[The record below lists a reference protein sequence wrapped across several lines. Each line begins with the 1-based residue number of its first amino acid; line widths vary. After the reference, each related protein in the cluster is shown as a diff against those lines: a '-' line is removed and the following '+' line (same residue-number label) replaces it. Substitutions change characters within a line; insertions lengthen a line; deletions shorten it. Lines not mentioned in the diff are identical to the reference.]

1 MTMGGSTDFAE
12 GPPESNLQV
21 RLHQPVVIGCRVE
34 FSFET
39 SHIFSQF
46 RNNKF
51 WFEYPG
57 LGPEDFLIEDLYN
70 IGIGMLTSQLASLS
84 CSSTLHIDQPI
95 KKGVKLFWTRYHNCG
110 HVEIKS
116 PEEAVEN
123 SEEFYNKRKSKSR
136 LDLGSKVALL
146 FGGGKDSLSI
156 ASILQDVDLPFG
168 LISLTNPNFGSH
180 SNLEKRREENSF
192 MSVAESQGIEIERIR
207 TNIYIQLRS
216 NMHTELY
223 TACTVPILRKRGYD
237 SLLFSYELCHYYTH
251 MDNSFPQIARF
262 RKSRPETNMLISS
275 HYIENMDLECNVLN
289 LNYPISEYGAYLIL
303 RRKYPQMLPHLL
315 MCESTNDR
323 NKKWCLNCTKCAE
336 HVLFNLS
343 VNQKPEIDADLFFEN
358 SPWFVNKI
366 KPKLQTM
373 KKERPGNWF
382 PSLTFHGHID
392 SFQHVISI
400 INPNSFTSDVGRD
413 NFIQFQKILAW
424 ENQMEEDFI
433 QPFAN
438 KIQSTNAN
446 LVFDKMKEILQKNES
461 VPEKHWGVNPVSFD
475 LEFDVFDKEELES
488 FKIPSNKGQTKLKL
502 NEEILPTE
510 PSNIKIQGLGQVNQF
525 SINGL
530 NCLMG
535 KINGDSKAEIT
546 FSKTFKSLIVGKK
559 INKLSF
565 SIYINRDSAEIQ
577 IISVGASSSTSTYN
591 IGWNNI
597 DFSLDKDKE
606 TQRVEVKVS
615 IPPQESM
622 MTVLI
627 GNFKV
632 SHEETEEG

>member
-1 MTMGGSTDFAE
+1 MTTGTSADFVE
-12 GPPESNLQV
+12 EPSGLNLQV
-21 RLHQPVVIGCRVE
+21 KLHQPVVIGSRVE

-57 LGPEDFLIEDLYN
+57 LEPEDFLMEDLYN
-70 IGIGMLTSQLASLS
+70 IGIGMLTSQLSSLS
-84 CSSTLHIDQPI
+84 SPSTLHIDQPI
-95 KKGVKLFWTRYHNCG
+95 KKGVKLFWTRYHNCD
-110 HVEIKS
+110 HVEIIS
-116 PEEAVEN
+116 PEKASDNPEK
-123 SEEFYNKRKSKSR
+123 FYEQRKSKSR
-136 LDLGSKVALL
+136 LTLGNKIALL

-156 ASILQDVDLPFG
+156 ASILQDVDLSFG

-192 MSVAESQGIEIERIR
+192 MSIAESQGIDIERIR
-207 TNIYIQLRS
+207 TNIYIQLRL

-223 TACTVPILRKRGYD
+223 TACTVPILRKKGYD

-251 MDNSFPQIARF
+251 MDSSIPRIARF

-275 HYIENMDLECNVLN
+275 HYRENMGLGCNVLN

-373 KKERPGNWF
+373 KKEMPGNWF

-400 INPNSFTSDVGRD
+400 INPNSFTSDVGKD
-413 NFIQFQKILAW
+413 NFIQFQEILAW

-510 PSNIKIQGLGQVNQF
+510 QSNINIQGLGQVNQF

-565 SIYINRDSAEIQ
+565 SIYINQHPSETLITSD
-577 IISVGASSSTSTYN
+577 GASSPTHSLN
-591 IGWNNI
+591 IGWNNFNFI
-597 DFSLDKDKE
+597 LTEQKE
-606 TQRVEVKVS
+606 TQRVEAKFS
-615 IPPQESM
+615 IPRQESGI
-622 MTVLI
+622 TILI
-627 GNFKV
+627 GSFKV
-632 SHEETEEG
+632 SHEETEES

>member
-1 MTMGGSTDFAE
+1 MTTGASADFVE
-12 GPPESNLQV
+12 EPSGLSLQV
-21 RLHQPVVIGCRVE
+21 KLHQPVVIGSRVE

-57 LGPEDFLIEDLYN
+57 LEPEDFLMEDLYN
-70 IGIGMLTSQLASLS
+70 IGIGMLTSQLSSLS
-84 CSSTLHIDQPI
+84 SPSTLHIDQPI
-95 KKGVKLFWTRYHNCG
+95 KKGVKLFWTRYHNCD

-116 PEEAVEN
+116 PDNPSEN
-123 SEEFYNKRKSKSR
+123 PEEFYTQRKCESRITLGNKI
-136 LDLGSKVALL
+136 ALL

-156 ASILQDVDLPFG
+156 ASILQDVNLPYG

-192 MSVAESQGIEIERIR
+192 MSIAESQGIQIERIR
-207 TNIYIQLRS
+207 TNIYIQLRL

-223 TACTVPILRKRGYD
+223 TACTVPILRKKGYD

-251 MDNSFPQIARF
+251 MNNAIPRIARF

-275 HYIENMDLECNVLN
+275 HYRENLSLGCNVLN

-343 VNQKPEIDADLFFEN
+343 VNKKPEVDADLFFEN

-366 KPKLQTM
+366 KPKLQSM
-373 KKERPGNWF
+373 KKQTPGNWF
-382 PSLTFHGHID
+382 PGLTFQGHID
-392 SFQHVISI
+392 SFQHVISR
-400 INPNSFTSDVGRD
+400 INPNSFESDIAKD
-413 NFIQFQKILAW
+413 NFIQFQDIFAW
-424 ENQMEEDFI
+424 ENKMEEDFI
-433 QPFAN
+433 QPLAN
-438 KIQSTNAN
+438 KIQSANAD
-446 LVFDKMKEILQKNES
+446 LVFARMKDILETSES
-461 VPEKHWGVNPVSFD
+461 IPQKHWDVSPVSFD
-475 LEFDVFDKEELES
+475 LEFDVFDKEDIDSFEIPLNEKQSEL
-488 FKIPSNKGQTKLKL
+488 QL

-510 PSNIKIQGLGQVNQF
+510 TSNINIQGLDHINQF

-530 NCLMG
+530 NCVNG
-535 KINGDSKAEIT
+535 KTNKDSKSEIT
-546 FSKTFKSLIVGKK
+546 FSKTFKSLIAGKIIK
-559 INKLSF
+559 KLSF
-565 SIYINRDSAEIQ
+565 SIYINQHPSETLITSD
-577 IISVGASSSTSTYN
+577 GASSPTHSLN
-591 IGWNNI
+591 VGWNNI
-597 DFSLDKDKE
+597 NFILIEEKE
-606 TQRVEVKVS
+606 AQRVEVKFS
-615 IPPQESM
+615 IPRQESGI
-622 MTVLI
+622 TILI

-632 SHEETEEG
+632 SHEETEES

>member
-1 MTMGGSTDFAE
+1 MTVGGYADFAGE
-12 GPPESNLQV
+12 TTGLNLQV
-21 RLHQPVVIGCRVE
+21 RLHRPVVIGSRVE

-70 IGIGMLTSQLASLS
+70 IGIGMLTSQLGALS
-84 CSSTLHIDQPI
+84 CPSTLHITQPI
-95 KKGVKLFWTRYHNCG
+95 KKSIKSFWIKYHNCG
-110 HVEIKS
+110 HVKIKS
-116 PEEAVEN
+116 PEEAEEN
-123 SEEFYNKRKSKSR
+123 SEEFYAKRKCNSR
-136 LDLGSKVALL
+136 LKLGNKVALL

-156 ASILQDVDLPFG
+156 ASILQDVNLPFG

-180 SNLEKRREENSF
+180 SNLEMRREENSF

-207 TNIYIQLRS
+207 TNIYIQLRL

-223 TACTVPILRKRGYD
+223 TACTVPILRKKGYD
-237 SLLFSYELCHYYTH
+237 SLLFSYEMCHYYTH
-251 MDNSFPQIARF
+251 MNSSIPRIAQF

-275 HYIENMDLECNVLN
+275 HYRENMSLDCNVLN

-343 VNQKPEIDADLFFEN
+343 VNKKPEIDADLFFDN

-366 KPKLQTM
+366 KPKLQSM
-373 KKERPGNWF
+373 KKKTPGNWF
-382 PSLTFHGHID
+382 PGLTFHGHID
-392 SFQHVISI
+392 SFQHVIAR
-400 INPNSFTSDVGRD
+400 INPNSFRSDVAKS
-413 NFIQFQKILAW
+413 NFIQFQDIFAW
-424 ENQMEEDFI
+424 ENKIEEDFI
-433 QPFAN
+433 QPVAN
-438 KIQSTNAN
+438 KIHSANAN
-446 LVFDKMKEILQKNES
+446 IVFDKMKDILETSES

-475 LEFDVFDKEELES
+475 LEFDVFEKEEVES
-488 FKIPSNKGQTKLKL
+488 FEIPLNEKQSELHL

-510 PSNIKIQGLGQVNQF
+510 TSNINIQGFNRVNQF
-525 SINGL
+525 SINGH
-530 NCLMG
+530 NCVRG
-535 KINGDSKAEIT
+535 EINKDSISEIT
-546 FSKTFKSLIVGKK
+546 FSKTFKSLIVGKIIK
-559 INKLSF
+559 RLSF
-565 SIYINRDSAEIQ
+565 SIYINQHPSKTLITSD
-577 IISVGASSSTSTYN
+577 GASSPTHSLN
-591 IGWNNI
+591 IGWNNFNFI
-597 DFSLDKDKE
+597 IPEQKE
-606 TQRVEVKVS
+606 TQRVEVKFS
-615 IPPQESM
+615 IPQQENGV
-622 MTVLI
+622 TVLI

-632 SHEETEEG
+632 SHKETEES